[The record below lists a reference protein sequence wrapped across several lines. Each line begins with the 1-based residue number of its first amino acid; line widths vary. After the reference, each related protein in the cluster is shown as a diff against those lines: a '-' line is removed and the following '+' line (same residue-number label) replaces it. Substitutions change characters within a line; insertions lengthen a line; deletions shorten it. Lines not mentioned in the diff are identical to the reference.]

1 MAGDTLGEP
10 VRVSKRSPNAEPEGD
25 GAQVNSLGRI
35 LVALPPSTDGW
46 AEFALSRAENSG

>member
-25 GAQVNSLGRI
+25 GAQVNSLGRM